1 MFGLASAAFCLYMAL
16 VYYERRRF
24 SAAVFASFLAGA
36 SFAVG
41 VVTIT
46 IFMRA

>member
-1 MFGLASAAFCLYMAL
+1 MFGLAASAFCIYMAL
-16 VYYERRRF
+16 IYYERRRF

-41 VVTIT
+41 VFTI
-46 IFMRA
+46 ALK